1 MTSARVNGITIEYDV
16 HGEDSGEPLLL
27 VMGLGGQL
35 VAWPLEFVDRLVAKG
50 FRVIRFD
57 NRDIGLST
65 MMPVPPPTK
74 RQVLLSVIS
83 RRFARSSYVLGDM
96 ADDAAALLDH
106 LGIASAHVV
115 GVSMGGMISQT
126 LAIRHPD
133 KVASL
138 TSIMSNT
145 GDRKHGRMRLSLLRR
160 MPKVPA
166 RTRADAVELA
176 VEMFRL
182 ISGPHFDAD
191 ASRKLAQEASERSYS
206 PDGVAR
212 QTVAIAASPDRTEDL
227 GHVRVPTLVIHGLVD
242 RLVTPSGG
250 IATAEAI
257 PGAKLV
263 MYPDMGHDLPRPR
276 WDDII
281 EEIADN
287 ARRARRPIAV
297 SRSVG
302 SSAQSAESA
311 PVRSQLLRR

>member
-1 MTSARVNGITIEYDV
+1 MTAASVNGITIEYDV
-16 HGEDSGEPLLL
+16 TGDDGDEPLLL

-35 VAWPLEFVDRLVAKG
+35 TAWPLEFVDRLVAKG

-65 MMPVPPPTK
+65 MMPAPPPTR
-74 RQVLLSVIS
+74 RQIFLSIVS
-83 RRFARSSYVLGDM
+83 RRFAKSSYLIDDM

-106 LGIASAHVV
+106 LGMAPAHVM
-115 GVSMGGMISQT
+115 GISMGGMISQA

-145 GDRKHGRMRLSLLRR
+145 GNRKHGKVRKSLLRKLPR
-160 MPKVPA
+160 MMVRNP
-166 RTRADAVELA
+166 DEAVDKG

-191 ASRKLAQEASERSYS
+191 AARKMGQEAFERSYQ

-212 QTVAIAASPDRTEDL
+212 QSMAISASPDRTHDL
-227 GHVRVPTLVIHGLVD
+227 GRVRVPTLVVHGLVD
-242 RLVTPSGG
+242 PLVMPSGG
-250 IATAEAI
+250 IATAKAI

-263 MYPDMGHDLPRPR
+263 MYPDMGHDLPLPR

-281 EEIADN
+281 EEIADIAGRHH
-287 ARRARRPIAV
+287 ARR
-297 SRSVG
+297 
-302 SSAQSAESA
+302 
-311 PVRSQLLRR
+311 

>member
-1 MTSARVNGITIEYDV
+1 MTAANVNGITIEYDI
-16 HGEDSGEPLLL
+16 HGDDGDEPLLL

-35 VAWPLEFVDRLVAKG
+35 VAWPIEFVERLTAKG

-65 MMPVPPPTK
+65 MMPAPAPTR
-74 RQVLLSVIS
+74 RQVVASIVS
-83 RRFARSSYVLGDM
+83 RRFAKSSYLLADM

-106 LGIASAHVV
+106 VGIARAHVV

-126 LAIRHPD
+126 LAIQHPD

-145 GDRKHGRMRLSLLRR
+145 GDRKHGRIRPSLLRKL
-160 MPKVPA
+160 PKLMV
-166 RTRADAVELA
+166 RTPDDAVDKG

-182 ISGPHFDAD
+182 ISGPHFDSD
-191 ASRKLAQEASERSYS
+191 AARTMGQEAFQRSYQ

-212 QTVAIAASPDRTEDL
+212 QTMAISASPDRTSDL
-227 GHVRVPTLVIHGLVD
+227 RRLRVPTVVIHGLVD
-242 RLVTPSGG
+242 PLVTPSGG
-250 IATAEAI
+250 IATARAI

-263 MYPDMGHDLPRPR
+263 MYPDMGHDLPLQR

-281 EEIADN
+281 DEIVHN
-287 ARRARRPIAV
+287 VRRAAATPQFE
-297 SRSVG
+297 
-302 SSAQSAESA
+302 SSG
-311 PVRSQLLRR
+311 R